1 MFGIEYRMSR
11 QRLLPGIF
19 AASLVVAVAL
29 VCGVAITQAQA
40 RADEPFEVI
49 RTDDFEGVIV
59 SREKAADFMKSF
71 SGMTE
76 KETWT
81 PGKSEIIKLEAGIKS
96 YLKKAAAKRSPNLWS
111 KLAKYKR
118 QYIGI
123 VRNGRKVIFS
133 NFFCQSFDID
143 WKLTPV
149 AVDDGGDC
157 FFTVLYDSTSATFSA
172 LQINGEA

>member
-1 MFGIEYRMSR
+1 MSR
-11 QRLLPGIF
+11 QRLLPGVF

-29 VCGVAITQAQA
+29 VCGVAVTQTFAK
-40 RADEPFEVI
+40 ADEPFEVVK
-49 RTDDFEGVIV
+49 TDEYEGVIIP
-59 SREKAADFMKSF
+59 REKAGDFMKAF

-81 PGKSEIIKLEAGIKS
+81 PDKNEIIKLEARIKS

-111 KLAKYKR
+111 KLATYKR
-118 QYIGI
+118 QYVGV
-123 VRNGRKVIFS
+123 VRNGRRMIFI

-143 WKLTPV
+143 WKTTPV

-157 FFTVLYDSTSATFSA
+157 YFTVLYDSASATFSE
-172 LQINGEA
+172 LRINGEA